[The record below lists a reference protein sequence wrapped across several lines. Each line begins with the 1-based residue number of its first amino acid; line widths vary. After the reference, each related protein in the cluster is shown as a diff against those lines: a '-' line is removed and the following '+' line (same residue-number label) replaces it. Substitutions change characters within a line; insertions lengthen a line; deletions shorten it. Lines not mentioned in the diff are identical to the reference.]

1 MNIRFMRTF
10 CIVAEK
16 GSMAAAARALG
27 LANASVAEQIRS
39 LEQELGTTLTLRR
52 GQTVALTEAGQAVL
66 ATMRNIVARAED
78 LPLIAQSGALR
89 GRLRLGS
96 ISTVLTSLI
105 PDTLRRLA
113 LLHPEIELKVV
124 PGTSMGLLAMLEAE
138 EIDCALS
145 VKPPFS
151 LPKSLSWQPV
161 RAEPL
166 VLVTPGDLSKPSIAA
181 SIGSQPFIRMDRNA
195 WTGMIVNRYLSSRRI
210 SVRELFELDAPETI
224 VALVAEGLGVSLLPD
239 WGIVS
244 PPGRELTIKPVN
256 DPRFNRE
263 IGLIG
268 RRSAASS
275 LIDAFANILI
285 GRPVGSDS
293 GARAIE

>member
-10 CIVAEK
+10 CSVAEK

-27 LANASVAEQIRS
+27 LANASVAEQIRA
-39 LEQELGTTLTLRR
+39 LEQELGTALTLRR
-52 GQTVALTEAGQAVL
+52 GQTVALTDAGQAVL
-66 ATMRNIVARAED
+66 PTMRSIVAQAED
-78 LPLIAQSGALR
+78 LSLIAQAGALR
-89 GRLRLGS
+89 GRLRVGS

-113 LLHPEIELKVV
+113 LLHPEIDLKVV
-124 PGTSMGLLAMLEAE
+124 PGTSMGLLALLEAE

-166 VLVTPGDLSKPSIAA
+166 VLVAPDDLSKQTIAA
-181 SIGSQPFIRMDRNA
+181 SIRSAPFIRMDRNA
-195 WTGMIVNRYLSSRRI
+195 WTGMIVNRYLLSRRI
-210 SVRELFELDAPETI
+210 PVRELFELDAPETI

-244 PPGRELTIKPVN
+244 PPGGKLAIRPVK
-256 DPRFNRE
+256 DQRFDRE

-268 RRSAASS
+268 RRSAAST
-275 LIDAFANILI
+275 LIGAFASVLM
-285 GRPVGSDS
+285 GRSE
-293 GARAIE
+293 A